1 VSTKATGTLRPVGRS
16 GTQFDARAVAPSAAD
31 LPDAASHERRRK
43 LLQRTGLVLGL
54 LVLAAI
60 VSVVV
65 HHVVYPGLSWNR
77 DEVTYLWQVR
87 GLRAGDLLT
96 RAGPTP
102 QFFQPWLTGLRA
114 DQFFSQYT
122 LGWPGVML
130 VADMLF
136 GTPLM
141 AQVFGTVLAVLG
153 AYVFTREVTR
163 DFTLAFVTA
172 VLMLASPMV
181 ITQSGVYLGYLFSL
195 GLGLLFGASLFAG
208 LRLRQGWRLVAAGAL
223 LGTLFIT
230 RPFDAVVWAA
240 VMGGYAIFTTW
251 REWARQLRALGLVF
265 VGILPFFV
273 LTLVHNHVVTGQ
285 FTKFPFTAKEPLD
298 TFGFGYRRLMPHILG
313 IDYTLV
319 EAVKGT
325 GLSGFYVPHFLV
337 GSYVALVLAAFG
349 LWFRRRDR
357 TTVLLLAMIVAF
369 PMGYFVFWGN
379 RLASGFAYLSG
390 PVYFLPMFVPLC
402 ILVATAL
409 LRLWRRRRGWLIV
422 LCGVLVVATVPF
434 LYDKS
439 QMNHNISAAQVP
451 WKDSAAKLPPDSL
464 VVVRDSGPYLLH
476 LNPFSENS
484 PDLDGPVLYA
494 VDRGAETFELLERH
508 PDRTPFM
515 QTTSNTALDDA
526 IHHPD
531 AVPPEIFVD
540 PIVVHAGRAVS
551 FRVKVRNP
559 DGAASVVASIQVGDQ
574 VEQRVLE
581 PEAEGSSTYST
592 EWTVVPASDVGAVA
606 RGGIPASGKGVI
618 AVYAGLGT
626 DPSNAVNGPQERE
639 KFTFRVHDGE
649 VQVLDPSR
657 KTFITPDGGRNVQRD
672 VGKLGTLHV
681 TVTTP

>member
-1 VSTKATGTLRPVGRS
+1 VGRS
-16 GTQFDARAVAPSAAD
+16 GTQFDARTVATPEAD
-31 LPDAASHERRRK
+31 VPPDAARDRRRK
-43 LLQRTGLVLGL
+43 LLQRTGLVVAL
-54 LVLAAI
+54 LVVAAI

-96 RAGPTP
+96 TAGPAP
-102 QFFQPWLTGLRA
+102 HFFQPWLTGLRG

-130 VADMLF
+130 VADVLF
-136 GTPLM
+136 GSPLM
-141 AQVFGTVLAVLG
+141 AQVFGTVVAVLG
-153 AYVFTREVTR
+153 VYVFTREITR
-163 DFTLAFVTA
+163 DFTLSFVTA

-195 GLGLLFGASLFAG
+195 GCGLLFGAALFSG

-223 LGTLFIT
+223 LGVLFVT

-265 VGILPFFV
+265 LGILPFFV
-273 LTLVHNHVVTGQ
+273 LTLLHNHAVTGK
-285 FTKFPFTAKEPLD
+285 FTTFPFTAKEPLD
-298 TFGFGYRRLMPHILG
+298 SFGFGYRRLMPRIHG
-313 IDYTLV
+313 MDYTLV

-325 GLSGFYVPHFLV
+325 GLSGFYVPQFLV
-337 GSYVALVLAAFG
+337 GSYVALLLAGFG
-349 LWFRRRDR
+349 LWYRRRDR
-357 TTVLLLAMIVAF
+357 TTLLLLAMGVAF
-369 PMGYFVFWGN
+369 PIGYFVFWGN

-402 ILVATAL
+402 ILVATTL
-409 LRLWRRRRGWLIV
+409 LRLWRRRRGLLIALCCV
-422 LCGVLVVATVPF
+422 LALATVPF

-439 QMNHNISAAQVP
+439 RMNHNISAAQVP
-451 WKDSAAKLPPDSL
+451 WKDADARVPDNSL

-476 LNPFSENS
+476 LNPYGINA
-484 PDLDGPVLYA
+484 PDLDGRVLYA
-494 VDRGAETFELLERH
+494 VDRNAKTFDLLDRY
-508 PDRTPFM
+508 PDRTPIM
-515 QTTSNTALDDA
+515 EITSNTALDDA

-531 AVPPEIFVD
+531 AVPPRIFLE
-540 PIVVHAGRAVS
+540 PITVHAAPAVT
-551 FRVKVRNP
+551 FRVQVRNP
-559 DGAASVVASIQVGDQ
+559 GGAAATVASIQVGDQ
-574 VEQRVLE
+574 ADQRVLE
-581 PEAEGSSTYST
+581 PESAGSTTYAT
-592 EWTVVPASDVGAVA
+592 EWTVVPSSDAAAVA
-606 RGGIPASGKGVI
+606 RGGIPVSGRGVI
-618 AVYAGLGT
+618 SIYAGLGT
-626 DPSNAVNGPQERE
+626 DASNAVNGPQERE
-639 KFTFRVHDGE
+639 KFTFRVRDGE

-672 VGKLGTLHV
+672 VAKLGTLHV